1 MNFKHIE
8 AFRAVMVTGTASRAA
23 EVLKVTQP
31 AISRAI
37 ADLERATELQLF
49 NRVRSRLVP
58 TPEAQMFF
66 RDVEEA
72 FVGLDRLRSSAA
84 RIKDVGAGQLRI
96 ASLSSLGSS
105 LVPKA
110 IAAFSRRNANV
121 SISLHVQT
129 SSVVRNLVAAG
140 QFDIGLAA
148 DEIDTSGVVHQV
160 FATPLLMCAI
170 PRGHKLS
177 AKDIIRP
184 LDLHGERFIA
194 YSAEDTVQKT
204 LDAALKAVKSSP
216 RIVVETLFSVTVQSL
231 VAEGVGIGLINPYT
245 MNGVY
250 DKRIVIRPFEPKL
263 YARTLLLFPPDRQ
276 RSRLISDFVKS
287 LMHCRDTSMEWA
299 RSNGQYNEGPA

>member
-170 PRGHKLS
+170 PRGHKTKCQGHNT
-177 AKDIIRP
+177 AA
-184 LDLHGERFIA
+184 RFA
-194 YSAEDTVQKT
+194 
-204 LDAALKAVKSSP
+204 
-216 RIVVETLFSVTVQSL
+216 
-231 VAEGVGIGLINPYT
+231 
-245 MNGVY
+245 
-250 DKRIVIRPFEPKL
+250 
-263 YARTLLLFPPDRQ
+263 
-276 RSRLISDFVKS
+276 
-287 LMHCRDTSMEWA
+287 W
-299 RSNGQYNEGPA
+299 